1 MEDALAYLKT
11 VVSNEQC
18 EIMLHNLGSN
28 IPVQRNVATEITIH
42 HPRSIGRSE
51 VNKSFECLASEL
63 SVEIAV
69 PDIEINMD
77 NFVNS

>member
-11 VVSNEQC
+11 VATNKQC
-18 EIMLHNLGSN
+18 EIMLHNFGSD
-28 IPVQRNVATEITIH
+28 IPAQRNVASEIRIQ
-42 HPRSIGRSE
+42 HPRSIARDE
-51 VNKSFECLASEL
+51 VNKSFECLGSEL

-77 NFVNS
+77 YYENS